1 MINTNKKANATT
13 EKAVEW
19 ATILV
24 SDSKLVGI
32 YNKKD
37 NGKTSFIFEVP
48 SMKGYTFI
56 VSAKLVRRNK
66 EHNGW
71 EVSLPK
77 GEQVQLSKSTY
88 NDETKKYERETAV
101 ADSVED
107 LGYVFKNF
115 TDED

>member
-1 MINTNKKANATT
+1 MINKTNKKANA
-13 EKAVEW
+13 EKTMEW
-19 ATILV
+19 ATMLINDDKLV
-24 SDSKLVGI
+24 SI

-71 EVSLPK
+71 EVSLPL
-77 GEQVQLSKSTY
+77 GEEVQLSKSTY
-88 NDETKKYERETAV
+88 NEQTNKYERETAV
-101 ADSVED
+101 AEDVSD
-107 LGYVFKNF
+107 LGYALKNF